1 MVFPSEKRDAVIIE
15 YSRVRLTCYI
25 QASDL
30 FLGSAETMKLQW
42 MMIMRRIKN
51 TKTAVV
57 LKALG

>member
-1 MVFPSEKRDAVIIE
+1 MAFPSEKRDAVITE
-15 YSRVRLTCYI
+15 YSRVRLTWYI

-30 FLGSAETMKLQW
+30 FLGSAETMKLQR